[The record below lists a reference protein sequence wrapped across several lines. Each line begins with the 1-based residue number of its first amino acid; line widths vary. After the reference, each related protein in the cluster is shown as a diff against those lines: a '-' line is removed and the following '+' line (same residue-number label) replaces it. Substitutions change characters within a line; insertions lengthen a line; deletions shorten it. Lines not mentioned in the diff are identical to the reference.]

1 MPWCF
6 RVLLIGTGDS
16 LVMVHSFMDI
26 DSHRRN
32 ASTVAESADIEDALK
47 CIEKVV
53 KEKGN
58 YGGMDFDEGG
68 KE

>member
-1 MPWCF
+1 
-6 RVLLIGTGDS
+6 
-16 LVMVHSFMDI
+16 MDI